1 MGSGYQAPPCY
12 KLQTF
17 LFFNFPNSKTNQP
30 YKMAV
35 SKIRQNYHEDCEA
48 LINKQINMEFYA
60 SYVYLSMSSWFNR
73 DDQALHGFAAHF
85 KNESGEERGHGMKLM
100 EYQTKRGGRVV
111 FQDIAKPTTMEWGT
125 PLEAMEAALELEKTV
140 NQSLLDLHKVA
151 GEKGDGHPCDFLE
164 SEYLNE
170 QVEGI
175 KAIGDLIT
183 KMKRAGDGLGLHLI
197 DKEMGSQIQQQ
208 LRKHQLAA
216 ITSTNWFQ

>member
-12 KLQTF
+12 KNQTSKLQIF
-17 LFFNFPNSKTNQP
+17 LLSNPHLPNSTKN
-30 YKMAV
+30 KMAV
-35 SKIRQNYHEDCEA
+35 SKIRQSYHEDCEA

-85 KNESGEERGHGMKLM
+85 KNESGEERAHGMKLM
-100 EYQTKRGGRVV
+100 EYQTKRGGRCV

-151 GEKGDGHPCDFLE
+151 GDKGDGHLCDFLE
-164 SEYLNE
+164 SEYLGE

-197 DKEMGSQIQQQ
+197 DKEMGS
-208 LRKHQLAA
+208 
-216 ITSTNWFQ
+216 